1 MESRAKFLGHSLHQM
16 MIVFPLGLLVTSVL
30 FDVAGALSGK
40 AEFYRVAYWMISVGV
55 VSGLLAAVTGWIDWG
70 AIPTGTRAKMIG
82 LSHGLANTLML
93 AAFGLSW
100 WIRYSTNPAN
110 PSVLAIVLSF
120 LAFGVGLFSAW
131 LGGELVNR
139 LGVGID
145 NGANLNAPSSLSGK
159 PATDTPNP
167 LVEAVTSAPTQQES
181 HA

>member
-30 FDVAGALSGK
+30 FDVAGALSSS
-40 AEFYRVAYWMISVGV
+40 AEMYRVAYWMIAVGV

-70 AIPTGTRAKMIG
+70 AIPTGTRAKAVG
-82 LSHGLANTLML
+82 LSHGLANTVMI

-100 WIRYSTNPAN
+100 WIRYSTNPSS

-120 LAFGVGLFSAW
+120 LALGIGLFAAW

-139 LGVGID
+139 LGVGVD
-145 NGANLNAPSSLSGK
+145 NGAHLNAPSSLSGK
-159 PATDTPNP
+159 PATDTPLP
-167 LVEAVTSAPTQQES
+167 LVESASSAPSQTES